1 VNERLVA
8 RVSKGE
14 VSFFAL
20 LCAGCVAL
28 GIWFIVSPE
37 DLVTRRYSS
46 PAFISGVGW
55 ILAVFCSLCLAAF
68 IRQLFR
74 TGPVL
79 EIDEHGIL
87 WRRWSDA
94 TIPWNAITRVEVK
107 TMREQKFL
115 SLWLDEPESYPG
127 RSTLGK
133 FSSMNKAMG
142 FGDLALSMQGT
153 DQSFDRLVEVVDAHM
168 RARDQR
174 VGTGSAPE

>member
-1 VNERLVA
+1 MA

-28 GIWFIVSPE
+28 GIWFIASPE

-46 PAFISGVGW
+46 TAFISGVGW
-55 ILAVFCSLCLAAF
+55 ILAVFCGLCLAAF

-74 TGPVL
+74 TGPVI
-79 EIDEHGIL
+79 EIDERGIL
-87 WRRWSDA
+87 WRRWSDT
-94 TIPWNAITRVEVK
+94 TIPWNAITRAEVGAVG
-107 TMREQKFL
+107 EQKFL

-133 FSSMNKAMG
+133 LSHMNKGMG

-153 DQSFDRLVEVVDAHM
+153 DQSFDRLVEVVGAYH
-168 RARDQR
+168 ALEGQR

>member
-28 GIWFIVSPE
+28 GIWFIASPE

-46 PAFISGVGW
+46 TAFISGVGW
-55 ILAVFCSLCLAAF
+55 ILAVFCGLCLAAF

-79 EIDEHGIL
+79 EIDERGIL
-87 WRRWSDA
+87 WRRWSDT
-94 TIPWNAITRVEVK
+94 TIPWNAITRAEVGAVG
-107 TMREQKFL
+107 EQKFL

-133 FSSMNKAMG
+133 LSHMNKGMG

-153 DQSFDRLVEVVDAHM
+153 DQSFDRLVEVVGAYH
-168 RARDQR
+168 ALEGQR